1 MKKKKKFIKLIVGSA
16 TIYIWAYRQAV
27 QEVANEANIEV
38 TIEAAVSLT
47 TTQTP
52 ISAPHTNEEE
62 ASLPSSAPTISAPIS
77 GREVAIINGVGRATT
92 PLVALAAAVAAAT
105 SLCLL

>member
-1 MKKKKKFIKLIVGSA
+1 M
-16 TIYIWAYRQAV
+16 

-52 ISAPHTNEEE
+52 ISAPLTNEE
-62 ASLPSSAPTISAPIS
+62 ASLPSSAPTISAPSS

-92 PLVALAAAVAAAT
+92 PLVALATAVAAAT
-105 SLCLL
+105 SLFLL